1 MKKIAFITPP
11 DVTFGFRL
19 TGAEHTVVSND
30 DVVQRLLG
38 IISKPDMGLVILDER
53 LTQKLPLEELRK
65 IEKKWQGILLVLPSP
80 ERREIE
86 IEDYAVSL
94 IRQAIGYHVR
104 LRL

>member
-53 LTQKLPLEELRK
+53 LTQKLPIEELRK

>member
-19 TGAEHTVVSND
+19 TGAEHYVVSND
-30 DVVQRLLG
+30 DVVQRLLR
-38 IISKPDMGLVILDER
+38 IISKTDMGLVILDER
-53 LTQKLPLEELRK
+53 LTQKLPIEELRK